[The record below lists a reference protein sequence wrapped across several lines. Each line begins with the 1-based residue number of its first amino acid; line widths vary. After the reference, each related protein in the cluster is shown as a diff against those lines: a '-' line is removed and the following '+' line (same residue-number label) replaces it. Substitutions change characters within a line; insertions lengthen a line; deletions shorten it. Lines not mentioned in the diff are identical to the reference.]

1 MTIYLV
7 RHGETRWNVVRRV
20 QGRTNSP
27 LTLRG
32 LEQIA
37 AYAKLLKAELGELD
51 DVALCASPLARTQ
64 QTASVIAET
73 LPLPDG
79 RCDES
84 ELLAERYCG
93 DWEGLLFEQLLER
106 YGESVRFEWR
116 RWDNRV
122 GGDGETLADVQARA
136 RAWLAEPR
144 PAARTIVV
152 THGIM
157 SRQFRGAYLGLPPED
172 VMKLDSHTHDRIFKL
187 EDGVIGTIE
196 VPEVEA
202 LAASQYS
209 MGQS

>member
-37 AYAKLLKAELGELD
+37 AYAKLLKAELGTLD

-64 QTASVIAET
+64 QTASTIDET
-73 LPLPDG
+73 LPQPDAL
-79 RCDES
+79 CS
-84 ELLAERYCG
+84 ETERLAERYCG

-122 GGDGETLADVQARA
+122 GGDGESLDDVQARA

-172 VMKLDSHTHDRIFKL
+172 VMKLESHTHDRIFKL
-187 EDGVIGTIE
+187 EDGAVGIVE
-196 VPEVEA
+196 VPDVEA
-202 LAASQYS
+202 LPASRYS
-209 MGQS
+209 MRRS

>member
-37 AYAKLLKAELGELD
+37 AYAKLLKAELGTLD

-64 QTASVIAET
+64 QTASIIAET
-73 LPLPDG
+73 LPLPDA
-79 RCDES
+79 RCSES

-93 DWEGLLFEQLLER
+93 DWEGLLFEQLLAR
-106 YGESVRFEWR
+106 YGESVRVEWR
-116 RWDNRV
+116 RWANRV
-122 GGDGETLADVQARA
+122 GGDGESLDDVQARA

-172 VMKLDSHTHDRIFKL
+172 VMKLESHTHDRIFKL
-187 EDGVIGTIE
+187 EDGAVGIVE
-196 VPEVEA
+196 VPDVEA
-202 LAASQYS
+202 LPASRYS
-209 MGQS
+209 MRRS